1 MRGGIG
7 NGLLSFIPTA
17 APSATGTAK
26 PGKMW
31 IFPKRFL
38 LSGKFLGCFILVFT
52 SPLKKSWL
60 VFFFSLKVE
69 FFLMGGGQEYGL
81 YFLHP
86 PEFLGK
92 AGI

>member
-7 NGLLSFIPTA
+7 NVLLSFIPTA

-60 VFFFSLKVE
+60 VFFFFPQSGVFFNGWGPGIWSL
-69 FFLMGGGQEYGL
+69 FL
-81 YFLHP
+81 
-86 PEFLGK
+86 
-92 AGI
+92 ASS